1 METVL
6 ELGMLSLRDGG
17 GVDRQQGVTQEV
29 RRQWAS
35 GDRRG
40 AYALA
45 VASTQES
52 LHRFLVHLLRNDD
65 EAREVFQDTYVRVY
79 KGLDGFRGE
88 ASLTTW
94 VLRIGRNLAWNRHRR
109 AKTRQVFETSFE
121 DADIDPSAPETNHH
135 HDALHDALQRLPDA
149 QQEAV
154 LLFYME
160 GFSVDEVARITSR
173 PPNTIKSDLLR
184 ARAKLREHL
193 EGRVTHEPR

>member
-6 ELGMLSLRDGG
+6 ELGTLVLRE
-17 GVDRQQGVTQEV
+17 RESHSAQNVTERV

-45 VASTQES
+45 VASTQDS
-52 LHRFLVHLLRNDD
+52 LYRFLVHLLRDDD

-79 KGLDGFRGE
+79 RGLDGFRGD
-88 ASLTTW
+88 ATLTTW

-109 AKTRQVFETSFE
+109 AKTRQAFETSLE
-121 DADIDPSAPETNHH
+121 GSNADATAPEHKR
-135 HDALHDALQRLPDA
+135 HDDLHAALTQLPDA
-149 QQEAV
+149 QREAV

-160 GFSVDEVARITSR
+160 GFSVDEIACITGR
-173 PPNTIKSDLLR
+173 PSNTIKSDLLR
-184 ARAKLREHL
+184 ARSRLREHL
-193 EGRVTHEPR
+193 EGRVIHETR